1 MKKLFFSLAAL
12 LIIIL
17 SSCAPMGSIA
27 IHEFKSGYYNHKSEK
42 EGSKK
47 IYAEVYED
55 SLVIYKMNP
64 GSSKDPDP
72 GSVTGTRIS
81 TLNPDSYLF
90 NSKFIKNSIELDLS
104 TMLTKLRPATYGV
117 PFQLN
122 ANLNA
127 LIYMGARK
135 DYYIFKSHKLPLNRD
150 YSSVR
155 QIGYDFGIFAG
166 IGITPINATVT
177 NSNTSLEYDG
187 IVFQK
192 GIGAFVTINYLSVG
206 ITLGFDNL
214 MSSDSKIWIYNNRPY
229 LGLAL
234 GIANF

>member
-27 IHEFKSGYYNHKSEK
+27 IHDFDSGYYNHKSEE

-72 GSVTGTRIS
+72 ESVTGTRIS
-81 TLNPDSYLF
+81 TVNPDSYLF
-90 NSKFIKNSIELDLS
+90 NSKFIKNSIEIDLS

-135 DYYIFKSHKLPLNRD
+135 DYYIIKSHKLPLNKD
-150 YSSVR
+150 YSSVK

-166 IGITPINATVT
+166 IGITPINPTVT
-177 NSNTSLEYDG
+177 NNNTSLEYDG

-192 GIGAFVTINYLSVG
+192 GIGAFITINYLSVG

-214 MSSDSKIWIYNNRPY
+214 ISSDSKIWIYNNRPY

>member
-27 IHEFKSGYYNHKSEK
+27 IHEFGSGYYNLKSEK
-42 EGSKK
+42 AGSIKV
-47 IYAEVYED
+47 YADVYED
-55 SLVIYKMNP
+55 SLVIYKMKP

-72 GSVTGTRIS
+72 ESGSGTRIS
-81 TLNPDSYLF
+81 TINPDSYLF
-90 NSKFIKNSIELDLS
+90 SSRFIKKSMELDLS
-104 TMLTKLRPATYGV
+104 TIVTKLRPASSGV
-117 PFQLN
+117 PVQLN

-127 LIYMGARK
+127 LVYMGARK
-135 DYYIFKSHKLPLNRD
+135 DYYIIKSHKLPLNKD

-166 IGITPINATVT
+166 IGITPINPTVT
-177 NSNTSLEYDG
+177 NSKTELEYDG

-214 MSSDSKIWIYNNRPY
+214 MSNDSKIWIYNNRPY
-229 LGLAL
+229 FGIAL